1 MSDIE
6 KYQQDTTFIYAFPYC
21 DMDKGIIMEVPE
33 LLIKVIVTGIMTE
46 TIARTTYNSC
56 KAVNLFVEEEAGQF
70 FEEVL
75 HTHPTCYSMLHNMY
89 T

>member
-1 MSDIE
+1 
-6 KYQQDTTFIYAFPYC
+6 
-21 DMDKGIIMEVPE
+21 MEVPE
-33 LLIKVIVTGIMTE
+33 LLIEVIFTGIMAK

-56 KAVNLFVEEEAGQF
+56 KGILGSVVKGVNLFDEEEPGQF

-75 HTHPTCYSMLHNMY
+75 HIHPACYSMLHIMY

>member
-1 MSDIE
+1 M
-6 KYQQDTTFIYAFPYC
+6 
-21 DMDKGIIMEVPE
+21 DMGIIMEIPE
-33 LLIKVIVTGIMTE
+33 LLIEVIVTGIMAK

-56 KAVNLFVEEEAGQF
+56 KATLGSVVKPVHLFVGEEAGQF

-75 HTHPTCYSMLHNMY
+75 HIHPTCSSMLNNMY

>member
-1 MSDIE
+1 MEAPEIL
-6 KYQQDTTFIYAFPYC
+6 
-21 DMDKGIIMEVPE
+21 MEV
-33 LLIKVIVTGIMTE
+33 IGTGIMAK

-56 KAVNLFVEEEAGQF
+56 KANLGSVVKPVNLFVEEEAGQF

-75 HTHPTCYSMLHNMY
+75 HIHPTCYSRLHNLY